1 MTDLNEKILIEFY
14 NQWSPYFNQQA
25 LAFVP
30 PIRDF
35 FLREENYQSIKR
47 PPGDIMFPL
56 GKTWEQCKKYQEHH
70 SLSKLNRLTPKIW
83 LLILPSSCNTFLVNK
98 LQ

>member
-1 MTDLNEKILIEFY
+1 MSVSCFIL
-14 NQWSPYFNQQA
+14 QA

-35 FLREENYQSIKR
+35 FLREENYQNIKR

-56 GKTWEQCKKYQEHH
+56 GRSIRINIFFCV
-70 SLSKLNRLTPKIW
+70 LNKCI
-83 LLILPSSCNTFLVNK
+83 
-98 LQ
+98 

>member
-56 GKTWEQCKKYQEHH
+56 GKTWEQCKKHQEI

-83 LLILPSSCNTFLVNK
+83 LLILLSSCYTFPCK
-98 LQ
+98 